1 MPVAPPG
8 PAGPDAPAPGEPA
21 RDESAAAAD
30 GSLADD
36 VPVQPP
42 LDDDWEM
49 QQRLQHI
56 DRILNRNHDRS
67 GRPQPEHEGAFAR
80 LDPPHELPSSGHLP
94 AAAERTAP
102 LPAKKQSAGPGDA
115 LLAVAVWLAL
125 SLGITALMCG
135 GILLGWSVLGGRTEL
150 WSIGMPIAVVGQIA
164 LVLGLILQLDR
175 IWHNHLSTAEK
186 LTDVGRQI
194 HDLKA
199 ATAMLGTT
207 HCSPASAF
215 YAHYSGGANPQMLL
229 ADLKGQLD
237 LLAVKLDRMDP

>member
-8 PAGPDAPAPGEPA
+8 PAEPDAPAPGG
-21 RDESAAAAD
+21 SAAAAD

-36 VPVQPP
+36 VPAQPP

-49 QQRLQHI
+49 QQQLQHI
-56 DRILNRNHDRS
+56 DRILNRNQDRT
-67 GRPQPEHEGAFAR
+67 GRPQPERDGAFAR
-80 LDPPHELPSSGHLP
+80 LDPPHELPGAGHLP
-94 AAAERTAP
+94 AAAETAAP
-102 LPAKKQSAGPGDA
+102 VPAKKQSAGPADA
-115 LLAVAVWLAL
+115 VLAAAVWLAL

-135 GILLGWSVLGGRTEL
+135 GILLGGSVLGGRAEL

-186 LTDVGRQI
+186 LSDVGRQI

-237 LLAVKLDRMDP
+237 LLAVKLDRMDS